1 MIEQPCTDCGGTG
14 RARKQKTIKINIP
27 AGIGDEQILNVSGQG
42 NSGTN
47 GGPEGDLHLFIN
59 VRPHAI
65 FERKGNDVWCEMPI
79 TFTQAALGA
88 EVIVPTLDGRVSY
101 HVHDGTQPGDVFK
114 LRGKGIQ
121 NINGRGRGDQYV
133 KVVIE
138 VPKNL
143 SQKQKDIL
151 LEFDNFAEDKNYA
164 KRKNF
169 FDKIKDMFGD
179 EK

>member
-1 MIEQPCTDCGGTG
+1 M
-14 RARKQKTIKINIP
+14 
-27 AGIGDEQILNVSGQG
+27 S
-42 NSGTN
+42 
-47 GGPEGDLHLFIN
+47 
-59 VRPHAI
+59 
-65 FERKGNDVWCEMPI
+65 
-79 TFTQAALGA
+79 
-88 EVIVPTLDGRVSY
+88 LDGRVSY

-151 LEFDNFAEDKNYA
+151 QEFDNSAEDKNYT